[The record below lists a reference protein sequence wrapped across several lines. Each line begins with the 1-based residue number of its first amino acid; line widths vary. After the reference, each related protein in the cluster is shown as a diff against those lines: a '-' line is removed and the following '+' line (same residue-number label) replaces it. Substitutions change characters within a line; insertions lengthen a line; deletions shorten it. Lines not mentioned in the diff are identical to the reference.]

1 MQESTEAKYDTKQEG
16 PFWRVNPRATAQ
28 VGAATQGLR
37 GTSGRDPLAA
47 RRPAR
52 DTVSQPLEDADIR
65 DVIRSKEGFAHQAAN
80 EYTQRNFNK
89 PYSPVENSESSL
101 QKQAPIGRAFAL
113 AATGHPEYKKAVFE
127 AYQRNLPEAMHA
139 KDYDDL
145 LAQAYRQLAHETKKQ
160 FHSLPIATSYHR
172 NGEGNY
178 GTSKE
183 MLKDIYNNKH
193 LNVFQ
198 GGDPHE
204 FLHEVDPATG
214 LNTNEMFR
222 AVHDFYGHAV
232 HGTEFGP
239 KGEEKAWAAHSAM
252 FTPLAQAALTA
263 ETRGQNSLV
272 NYSPLNA
279 ELKNEVR
286 KLEEAA
292 HHARGKGHHEKATE
306 FDATK
311 RELMGHFQFAPQKAV
326 LLPPEMNRGDYAG
339 GVPTY
344 IRPLIKPAHGTTA
357 ELTHFSNEPNM
368 TTTNPA
374 RYGTGIKGAE
384 AERLTYPGAVRNRT
398 HFYEGKPAQGE
409 PGLGTNRYT
418 AQAANLYDVGADP
431 EHLGTLAKHY
441 NTTPMSAPY
450 NKGVADPVTAANDVE
465 RLAKEYGYSGVL
477 NRNTQ
482 RPMAAVFSPLSVTKT
497 N

>member
-1 MQESTEAKYDTKQEG
+1 MQESNGKKYDTKQEG
-16 PFWRVNPRATAQ
+16 PFWRVRPRDITQSGATAQ
-28 VGAATQGLR
+28 GLHGA
-37 GTSGRDPLAA
+37 SGRDTVTP
-47 RRPAR
+47 RGPAR

-65 DVIRSKEGFAHQAAN
+65 EVIRSKAGFAHQAAD
-80 EYTQRNFNK
+80 EYTRQHFNK
-89 PYSPVENSESSL
+89 PYAPIENTESSL
-101 QKQAPIGRAFAL
+101 QKQAPIGRSFAL
-113 AATGHPEYKKAVFE
+113 AATGDPEYKKAVFE
-127 AYQRNLPEAMHA
+127 AYQKQMPEAMHA

-160 FHSLPIATSYHR
+160 FDTLPLNMSYHR

-193 LNVFQ
+193 MAVYQ
-198 GGDPHE
+198 GGEPHE

-214 LNTNEMFR
+214 LSTNDMFR

-286 KLEEAA
+286 KQDEAA
-292 HHARGKGHHEKATE
+292 HHARSKGHHEQAKA
-306 FDATK
+306 FGDTK
-311 RELMGHFQFAPQKAV
+311 RELMSHFQFAPQKAV
-326 LLPPEMNRGDYAG
+326 LLPPEMNQGEYAG

-344 IRPLIKPAHGTTA
+344 IRPLIKPKHGTSAT
-357 ELTHFSNEPNM
+357 LTHFSNEPNL
-368 TTTNPA
+368 TATDPA

-384 AERLTYPGAVRNRT
+384 AERLTYPNAVRNRS
-398 HFYEGKPAQGE
+398 HYYAGE
-409 PGLGTNRYT
+409 PERGEQGLGTHRYT
-418 AQAANLYDVGADP
+418 AQASGLYDTSADP
-431 EHLGTLAKHY
+431 ERLGVLARHY

-450 NKGVADPVTAANDVE
+450 NKGVADPVSEANDVE
-465 RLAKEYGYSGVL
+465 RLAKEYGYTGVI
-477 NRNTQ
+477 NPNTQ
-482 RPMAAVFSPLSVTKT
+482 KPMAAVFSPLSVTKT